1 MSEEISKYDFVE
13 RERSA
18 WNDVSKRMDFLLELV
33 SAKADKTIIKDANSK
48 MITSIAKH
56 RLLLTQRTQIE
67 LTK

>member
-1 MSEEISKYDFVE
+1 MSEEISKDDFVE